1 MIFAPGDRLWKAA
14 LRLSVLGLLSAVAL
28 AAEPLPQNT
37 EPAASP
43 VILDEELTEV
53 LVTAPEPRYVAP
65 TRRDKIGRVWVPV
78 YINEK
83 GPFRLVLDSGATR
96 SAVNPAVASALSI
109 PLGLSPPVLLRG
121 VTGSA
126 VRPTI
131 RVESVS
137 VGDLYVGT
145 SVLPIVED
153 AFGGAEGLLGTQGMQ
168 DKRIYIDFRNDFINV
183 SRSRNRRAEFGF
195 EALPFMEDRL
205 NLMVVRA
212 KVGGLPVRAII
223 DTGAQATVGN
233 EALKF
238 ALETQINRRRQTTD
252 EITGATGATQ
262 TGIGVKV
269 APIALGKVM
278 IRDAHVTFG
287 DMHIFDYWNLEDDP
301 AIVIGMDILGLLDT
315 LVIDYQRQEL
325 HIKPLIKAKLI
336 GDG

>member
-1 MIFAPGDRLWKAA
+1 MIFAPGDRHWKAA
-14 LRLSVLGLLSAVAL
+14 MRLPVLGLLSVAAM
-28 AAEPLPQNT
+28 AAEPVPQSA
-37 EPAASP
+37 EPAATP
-43 VILDEELTEV
+43 VELDDELTEV
-53 LVTAPEPRYVAP
+53 LVTAREPRYVAP
-65 TRRDKIGRVWVPV
+65 TRRDKIGRIWVPV

-96 SAVNPAVASALSI
+96 SAVNPNVASTLSI
-109 PLGLSPPVLLRG
+109 PLDRSPPVLLRG
-121 VTGSA
+121 ITGSA

-131 RVESVS
+131 QVESVS
-137 VGDLYVGT
+137 VGDLWVGT
-145 SVLPIVED
+145 SNLPIVED
-153 AFGGAEGLLGTQGMQ
+153 AFGGAEGLLGMQGMQ

-205 NLMVVRA
+205 NLLVVRA

-233 EALKF
+233 GALKF
-238 ALETQINRRRQTTD
+238 RLESQINRRPKTKD

-262 TGIGVKV
+262 TGVGVKV
-269 APIALGKVM
+269 EPIVLGKVT

-287 DMHIFDYWNLEDDP
+287 ELHIFDYWNLDDEP

-325 HIKPLIKAKLI
+325 HIKPLNKAKLLS
-336 GDG
+336 DG